1 MDDGVGVVNRI
12 YGRVL
17 GRALETVGSLDG
29 LAQELGVS
37 VEALEPWLKGQQVP
51 PHEVFS
57 MALRIDGM
65 GPLFRRK
72 SGTS

>member
-1 MDDGVGVVNRI
+1 MEDGIGVVSKF

-37 VEALEPWLKGQQVP
+37 VEALEPWLNGQQIP
-51 PHEVFS
+51 PHDVFS

-72 SGTS
+72 SAAS